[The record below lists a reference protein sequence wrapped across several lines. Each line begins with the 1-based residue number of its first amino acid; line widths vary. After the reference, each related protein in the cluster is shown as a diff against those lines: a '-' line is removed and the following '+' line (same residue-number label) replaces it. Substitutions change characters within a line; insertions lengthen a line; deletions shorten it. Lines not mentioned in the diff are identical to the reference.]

1 MTRAACVLIGLA
13 ILTAKAETPTN
24 IRSLADKIL
33 ATAATEPTNNRFE
46 TLLQLASA
54 LQFHFPDEAKNVVLN
69 AERQLSAQHDNRRAQ
84 VYRVM
89 LNLDASEAA
98 QIGARI

>member
-54 LQFHFPDEAKNVVLN
+54 LQFHFPDEAKNVGRIR
-69 AERQLSAQHDNRRAQ
+69 ERSGSSRIMGGCKIETCTRRF
-84 VYRVM
+84 
-89 LNLDASEAA
+89 
-98 QIGARI
+98 